1 MAARLAFAKKY
12 QHWIAH
18 GWSNVIWTDES
29 SFEMGKLW
37 GQVKVWHKVYGHYN
51 WKYLAPTF
59 KLGRISVMFWG
70 AFSGF
75 HKRPLVLMPPKRRKT
90 THFIDDIYERVS
102 SGLYFLHDDIDNVLL
117 MEDGAPMHCTHISQQ
132 WRQAHGIR
140 MLQ

>member
-59 KLGRISVMFWG
+59 QLHFQVFIRDLSSLCLLRDGKLLILLMTYTKEYRVGCISCMTILTMFYSWRMV
-70 AFSGF
+70 
-75 HKRPLVLMPPKRRKT
+75 HQCIV
-90 THFIDDIYERVS
+90 HIYHS
-102 SGLYFLHDDIDNVLL
+102 SGDKL
-117 MEDGAPMHCTHISQQ
+117 MALGCYNDQ
-132 WRQAHGIR
+132 
-140 MLQ
+140 